1 MKYVCNTTIEDIKL
15 GKLELNKEVQFA
27 GIVTEVREKRKQNG
41 DPYAFVTIEDYTAS
55 VELPFWSREYVDFG
69 KYLKKDMF
77 LAFRGGYQ
85 PRPWKASENELK
97 INSIS
102 LLSEAAGNAVNK
114 IQITIP
120 LHLISNEF
128 TRRFLSMI
136 NKKPGKSLLY
146 ITVYD
151 PDNQPKLHASLFS
164 RNYRI
169 QVDKEI
175 TDFLEESGE
184 IEIKMN

>member
-1 MKYVCNTTIEDIKL
+1 
-15 GKLELNKEVQFA
+15 
-27 GIVTEVREKRKQNG
+27 
-41 DPYAFVTIEDYTAS
+41 
-55 VELPFWSREYVDFG
+55 
-69 KYLKKDMF
+69 MF
-77 LAFRGGYQ
+77 LAFRGVYQ